1 MSLMTLETPSRERVP
16 VKSCAHLPLSL
27 LPRCS
32 HPFPPIYPKSWP
44 TSFFHPSHPSALG
57 SWGSRGQLVTPWKPS
72 DSRGVR
78 GALQNQRSGGN

>member
-16 VKSCAHLPLSL
+16 VKSRAHLPLSL

-32 HPFPPIYPKSWP
+32 HPFPPSIPN
-44 TSFFHPSHPSALG
+44 LG
-57 SWGSRGQLVTPWKPS
+57 LRPFSICPIHLPLAPGGQEAS

-78 GALQNQRSGGN
+78 GALQYQRSGGN